1 MFQQAAYAASS
12 TLNRHDLLFHQLAEA
27 HEDHGNLGAGGIRL
41 RVQLAVRTLNQA
53 LTDGPLHRGDGP
65 RTDVGS
71 VRKLGQILRERNR
84 FEAVLDR
91 IAEQHCDEL
100 FARDRAGHIRAV
112 GDLMLHCPALTSGEP
127 RRASGALAVQTR
139 QNGHDHAARGI
150 RIRRELVL
158 ARAVHETLVDHI
170 IDRGGIPSV
179 IRNVHEFGLTGIR
192 IERGLCGF
200 ARRHRDDR
208 RRFRRVFA
216 AHRAGRARGVHF
228 AARSL
233 ADLADTE
240 MVAAAFSCGKG
251 DFMSKEPF
259 EAMPDVMDAKQ
270 LAEALQISK
279 AGAYNLLSS
288 PDFPTLRIGGRK
300 LVMKNELVE
309 WLKSRTNRTP

>member
-1 MFQQAAYAASS
+1 MFWQTAYAASA
-12 TLNRHDLLFHQLAEA
+12 TGNHHDLLFHQLAEA
-27 HEDHGNLGAGGIRL
+27 HEDRSDLGAGGVRL
-41 RVQLAVRTLNQA
+41 RAQLAVRALNQA

-100 FARDRAGHIRAV
+100 FACDRAGHIRAV
-112 GDLMLHCPALTSGEP
+112 GDFVLHCPALTSGEP

-150 RIRRELVL
+150 RVRGELVL
-158 ARAVHETLVDHI
+158 ARAVHEALVDHI
-170 IDRGGIPSV
+170 VDSGSV
-179 IRNVHEFGLTGIR
+179 PGVVRNVHKSGLTGVGVER
-192 IERGLCGF
+192 ILRGF
-200 ARRHRDDR
+200 ARRNDRD
-208 RRFRRVFA
+208 RRVFA
-216 AHRAGRARGVHF
+216 AHLAGRARGVRF

-240 MVAAAFSCGKG
+240 MVAAAFSCEKG
-251 DFMSKEPF
+251 EFMSREPF